1 MVIRL
6 LGILFVGAIFGYKDL
21 INPKLDKNLGR
32 IQNICLL
39 FLLFMMGIT
48 IGINDEIVKNIFGI
62 GVKAFVIAIF
72 TILFSIVFVRI
83 ISKLLFKEDKKVEL

>member
-21 INPKLDKNLGR
+21 INPKLDKNLAR